1 MTSVNSNNLNLKYQR
16 FTSSGCRDIGI
27 RKLGF
32 VAKTQ
37 FLSLNIYFLQFI
49 ILRIFI
55 NMINHLYSM
64 GYETTKY
71 VLSQRVKALLFEI
84 LLGFFYFSCD
94 MSQ

>member
-37 FLSLNIYFLQFI
+37 LI
-49 ILRIFI
+49 
-55 NMINHLYSM
+55 
-64 GYETTKY
+64 
-71 VLSQRVKALLFEI
+71 
-84 LLGFFYFSCD
+84 
-94 MSQ
+94 